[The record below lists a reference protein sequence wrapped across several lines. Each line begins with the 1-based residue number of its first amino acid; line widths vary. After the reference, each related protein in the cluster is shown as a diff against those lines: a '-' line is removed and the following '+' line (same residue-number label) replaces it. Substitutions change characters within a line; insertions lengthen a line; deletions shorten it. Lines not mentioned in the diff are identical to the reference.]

1 MGELNKVPTR
11 GNVTQALEM
20 LVRMTH
26 RGACGCEENTGD
38 GAGILSSI
46 PHDFFLAVAPEMA
59 LPAVGE
65 YGLGM
70 FYLPKNDPE
79 GRAACVAAVEA
90 ACAEMQM
97 DVLGWRDVPTD
108 AAAADLGES
117 ALATEPEVAQ
127 LFVAPAA
134 DSEVDLETRLYVLRR
149 LAVVRVK
156 EARGASVTD
165 VMDDFYVN
173 SLSSRTVVYKGQLKP
188 DQVMPYYPD
197 LQDERFTGY
206 LSLVHSRFSTNTFP
220 SWDRA
225 QPLHMMGHNGE
236 INTLKGNANWMRAR
250 EGLVDVTTKL
260 GVSKETQKAL
270 GLTIEGGLSDSG
282 AFDAVLE
289 LLVRGGGRSLAEAV
303 MLMIPEAW
311 QNNPNMDPDR
321 RAFYEFHSAKMEPWD
336 GPALVTFTDGNQV
349 GATLDR
355 NGLRPG
361 RFYLTK
367 SGRIVMASEVGVVD
381 IDDADVAQKGRLRPG
396 NILLVD
402 FEKGTVVQDE
412 DMKAEIAAKRPYA
425 EWVKNQVIDLE
436 EVVESATKA
445 KPLVRPVING
455 STSDAGVVG
464 ALAPLRASGFTRE
477 ALDMILLPMIGTG
490 AEALG
495 SMGNDAPLAVMSEI
509 PKLSFEYFKQMFAQ
523 VTNPPIDPIREAVVT
538 SLECMVGP
546 EGDLVTTSE
555 TDAHRLRLKS
565 PLLTVEQMEA
575 LKAMDHRGWTSR
587 VLDATYAVS
596 EGADGLERALSRL
609 AKEASAAVADGV
621 ACVVIS
627 DRAASSDRVAVSSLL
642 AAGAVH
648 HHLVDE
654 MERTRVAVLL
664 ESAEARDVHHMCALN
679 GFGADGVCPYLAID
693 AIARLKA
700 DGLVPDDS
708 TPLEVLVSNYFHAV
722 EHGMLKVF
730 AKMGISTLA
739 SYKGAQIFE
748 ALGLNAAVI
757 AKCFK
762 GTASRVEGVGFDQ
775 LAEDAMA
782 LHAMGFPARA
792 DASQT
797 EGRAESATLRNAG
810 EYHWRGA
817 KDGVPAER
825 HLNDPVAIQH
835 LQAASRENSP
845 AEYRKYADIT
855 DKLNEGCN
863 LRGMLA
869 FASDREPVDVAAVEP
884 ASNIVRRFCTGAM
897 SYGSISLEAHATLAR
912 AMNRLGGKSNTGE
925 GGENPKRL
933 VPNADGS
940 NNAERSAIKQ
950 VASGRFGV
958 TAHYLTNSDE
968 IQIKMA
974 QGAKPGEG
982 GELPGTKVQGDI
994 AKTRMSTPGVGLI
1007 SPPPHH
1013 DIYSIEDLAQLIHD
1027 CKNSNPSA
1035 RVSVK
1040 LVSENGVGT
1049 IAAGVVKGKADHV
1062 LISGH
1067 DGGTGASR
1075 WTGIKSAGLPWE
1087 LGLAETQ
1094 QTLVANDLRG
1104 RTVLQTDGQLKTG
1117 RDLLVATLL
1126 GAEEWGLST
1135 APLMTM
1141 GCIMMRKCHKNTC
1154 PVGIATQD
1162 PELRAK
1168 FAGHEDDVVN
1178 FFFLLAEDLRGHMAA
1193 LGYTS
1198 VDELVGRS
1206 DLLVPDAD
1214 VLGSRSKLNGIDLA
1228 RILTPSASIRPG
1240 AAVRNVCKQDH
1251 GLEEALDVALI
1262 AAAQP
1267 AIQGGALV
1275 DYSGVVSNVNRTV
1288 GTMLS
1293 HEITKKHG
1301 LEGLPPGTVNVKLAG
1316 SAGQSLGAFAC
1327 RGVTLEVT
1335 GDANDYVGKG
1345 LSGGEIVVKPPAS
1358 ADFAAEESIV
1368 IGNVALY
1375 GATSGKAFFRGVAAE
1390 RFCVRNSG
1398 ASAVV
1403 EGVGDHGCE
1412 YMTGGNVVILG
1423 PTGRNFAAGMSGGV
1437 AYVYDPLARF
1447 EKNCNAE
1454 LVDLYAIEEAEDEA
1468 LVHGLIKE
1476 HFERTGSTVA
1486 SAILGD
1492 WFEAKAKFVK
1502 VYPRDYKRVLD
1513 AQKAAAAN
1521 AAEAKA
1527 LAEEDA
1533 FAKLVSMSSL
1543 AEEAEKTNN
1552 ALPLK
1557 VRPTRTE
1564 APKKTRGFVDY
1575 EREPLGYRDP
1585 VERLT
1590 DWNEVHRHD
1599 GAEATKSLLAT
1610 QSARCMDCG
1619 TPFCHQTNTG
1629 CPLGNKIPEWNELVH
1644 QGRWRDALDRLH
1656 ETNNFPEFT
1665 GRVCPA
1671 PCEGS
1676 CTLGIIENPV
1686 AIKSIECSIVDRGFA
1701 EGWIVPT
1708 PPAQRTGKK
1717 VVVIGSGPAG
1727 MAAADQLNKA
1737 GHKVTV
1743 YERADRVGGLMMYGV
1758 PNMKADKMEIVQRRA
1773 DLLAAEGVDFVVNA
1787 HIGAEGHPSIAE
1799 LRADSDAVVLACGAT
1814 KPRDLPVEGRHLEG
1828 VHFAMEFL
1836 HANTKSLLDSGLAD
1850 GKYIDA
1856 KGKKVVVIGGGDTG
1870 TDCIGTSLR
1879 HGCESVVN
1887 FELMTQPPATRAKGN
1902 EWPQWPRIFRVD
1914 YGHEEAAT
1922 RDGKDPRSYEILTKE
1937 FVAAADGS
1945 GKIAGVKTVGVEWI
1959 KDPATGR
1966 MSFEE
1971 VEGSEKVWE
1980 ADLVLLAMGFLGP
1993 EQGLAEKLGVD
2004 TDDRSNFKAEF
2015 GEFET
2020 SVPGV
2025 FAAGDCR
2032 RGQSLVVW
2040 AISEGRGAAAKVDA
2054 FLMGKD
2060 AALGSGAA
2068 DGKASG
2074 KETPVSR

>member
-1 MGELNKVPTR
+1 M
-11 GNVTQALEM
+11 
-20 LVRMTH
+20 
-26 RGACGCEENTGD
+26 
-38 GAGILSSI
+38 
-46 PHDFFLAVAPEMA
+46 
-59 LPAVGE
+59 
-65 YGLGM
+65 
-70 FYLPKNDPE
+70 
-79 GRAACVAAVEA
+79 
-90 ACAEMQM
+90 
-97 DVLGWRDVPTD
+97 
-108 AAAADLGES
+108 
-117 ALATEPEVAQ
+117 
-127 LFVAPAA
+127 
-134 DSEVDLETRLYVLRR
+134 
-149 LAVVRVK
+149 
-156 EARGASVTD
+156 
-165 VMDDFYVN
+165 
-173 SLSSRTVVYKGQLKP
+173 
-188 DQVMPYYPD
+188 
-197 LQDERFTGY
+197 
-206 LSLVHSRFSTNTFP
+206 
-220 SWDRA
+220 
-225 QPLHMMGHNGE
+225 
-236 INTLKGNANWMRAR
+236 
-250 EGLVDVTTKL
+250 
-260 GVSKETQKAL
+260 
-270 GLTIEGGLSDSG
+270 
-282 AFDAVLE
+282 
-289 LLVRGGGRSLAEAV
+289 
-303 MLMIPEAW
+303 
-311 QNNPNMDPDR
+311 
-321 RAFYEFHSAKMEPWD
+321 
-336 GPALVTFTDGNQV
+336 
-349 GATLDR
+349 
-355 NGLRPG
+355 
-361 RFYLTK
+361 
-367 SGRIVMASEVGVVD
+367 
-381 IDDADVAQKGRLRPG
+381 
-396 NILLVD
+396 
-402 FEKGTVVQDE
+402 
-412 DMKAEIAAKRPYA
+412 
-425 EWVKNQVIDLE
+425 IDLE
-436 EVVESATKA
+436 EIVESASKA
-445 KPLVRPVING
+445 TPLVRPKING
-455 STSDAGVVG
+455 STGDAGIVG

-477 ALDMILLPMIGTG
+477 ALDMILLPMVGTG

-509 PKLSFEYFKQMFAQ
+509 PKLTFEYFKQMFAQ

-555 TDAHRLRLKS
+555 SDAHRLRLKS

-575 LKAMDHRGWTSR
+575 LKAMDHRGWKSR

-627 DRAASSDRVAVSSLL
+627 DRAASADRVAVSSLL
-642 AAGAVH
+642 SAGAVH

-664 ESAEARDVHHMCALN
+664 ESAEARDVHHMCALT

-693 AIARLKA
+693 AIARLKE

-708 TPLEVLVSNYFHAV
+708 TSLDDLVANYFHAV

-748 ALGLNAAVI
+748 ALGLNAAVV

-775 LAEDAMA
+775 LAEDAIA

-797 EGRAESATLRNAG
+797 AGRAESATLRNAG

-869 FASDREPVDVAAVEP
+869 FASDREPVAVEAVEP

-940 NNAERSAIKQ
+940 HNAERSAIKQ

-994 AKTRMSTPGVGLI
+994 AVTRMSTPGVGLI

-1035 RVSVK
+1035 RISVK

-1135 APLMTM
+1135 VPLMTM

-1206 DLLVPDAD
+1206 DLLVPDEN
-1214 VLGSRSKLNGIDLA
+1214 VLGSRSKLHGIDLA

-1240 AAVRNVCKQDH
+1240 AAVRNVSKQDH
-1251 GLEEALDVALI
+1251 GLEQALDVALI

-1293 HEITKKHG
+1293 HEITKKYG

-1345 LSGGEIVVKPPAS
+1345 LSGGEIVVKPPA
-1358 ADFAAEESIV
+1358 ACDFAAEESII

-1412 YMTGGNVVILG
+1412 YMTGGVALILG

-1447 EKNCNAE
+1447 EENCNAE

-1476 HFERTGSTVA
+1476 HKERTGSTVA

-1492 WFEAKAKFVK
+1492 WFEAKKHFVK

-1543 AEEAEKTNN
+1543 ASSDSLSSSEKTNN

-1564 APKKTRGFVDY
+1564 APKKLRGFVDY

-1585 VERLT
+1585 AERLM

-1599 GAEATKSLLAT
+1599 GADATKSLLST

-1676 CTLGIIENPV
+1676 CTLGLIENPV
-1686 AIKSIECSIVDRGFA
+1686 TIKSIECSIVDRGFA

-1708 PPAQRTGKK
+1708 PPVSRTGKK

-1727 MAAADQLNKA
+1727 MVAADQLNKA

-1799 LRADSDAVVLACGAT
+1799 LRAGSDAVVLACGAT
-1814 KPRDLPVEGRHLEG
+1814 KPRDLPVEGRALEG

-1922 RDGKDPRSYEILTKE
+1922 RDGKDPRAYEVLTKE

-1966 MSFEE
+1966 MSFQE

-1993 EQGLAEKLGVD
+1993 EQGLAEKLGLE
-2004 TDDRSNFKAEF
+2004 TDARSNFKAEF

-2054 FLMGKD
+2054 FLMGEN
-2060 AALGSGAA
+2060 ASLGSGAA